1 MEIAV
6 LFKRKKFYYG
16 VRSFYTLAISYIKQK
31 FPFQDDLLKH
41 AHFVNF
47 ENRAVCP
54 FSDVEYFV
62 QRYSTVPAL
71 CTVNDDLYDEFVNYQ
86 LFKKEDIPSSVW
98 ETALVKPKND
108 ALHYTRIDVIW
119 GYLAA
124 LKTGDGCHLKFP
136 QLSVIAKLVL
146 TIPHSNVGEECVFS
160 LVRLNKTPYRSC
172 LAHCQAF

>member
-16 VRSFYTLAISYIKQK
+16 VRSFYTSAISYIKQK

-86 LFKKEDIPSSVW
+86 LLKKEDIPSSVW
-98 ETALVKPKND
+98 ETALVKPESD